1 MTPFEIRNGLEI
13 AIKSVANENTSP
25 LHRQRKLPMETML
38 HLLIGM
44 EGGSLAKELHRAGV
58 EATPAAFSQRRKAI
72 TPEMCREVFT
82 KFNQYT
88 EKADTETYQGHHIL
102 AIDGTAINMSRDPN
116 APSFV
121 CNDGAPQ
128 GYNQLH
134 LNPLFDVLNKTYI
147 DAIIQ
152 PEPKA
157 DEIGA
162 LIELLKRNTFQTPTI
177 IIGDRGYESYNLLA
191 HLQNKPNV
199 DFLIRVKQ
207 NYSAMR
213 EVAKLPMLELDCD
226 ISFTITT
233 TQTNEDK
240 RMGYIHLQVPK
251 KSKPGSKTSRT
262 RWDFPSP
269 YSMKMRIVRFRL
281 ETGELETI
289 ATSLPRT
296 FTPED
301 IKNLYHLRWGL
312 EISFRDMKYTLGLVN
327 LHGRSDSSVEQESW
341 SALTMHNFTSR
352 IVKQAVIRQ
361 PKDGVYAYKANFKMA
376 VALCREYFNT
386 PNASSEKLLEQIAR
400 HIIPIRPGRTD
411 ERKLRPK
418 GFVGFT
424 YRVAA

>member
-1 MTPFEIRNGLEI
+1 MTPFEVRNGLEN
-13 AIKSVANENTSP
+13 AVKSVVNENTSS
-25 LHRQRKLPMETML
+25 LHRQRKLPMEAML
-38 HLLIGM
+38 RLLIGM

-58 EATPAAFSQRRKAI
+58 EVTPAAFSQRRKAI
-72 TPEMCREVFT
+72 SPDMCRNIFT
-82 KFNQYT
+82 RSNQYV
-88 EKADTETYQGHHIL
+88 EKADTEAYQGHHIL
-102 AIDGTAINMSRDPN
+102 AIDGTAINKPRDPN

-121 CNDGAPQ
+121 YNGGAPQ

-134 LNPLFDVLNKTYI
+134 LNPLFDVQNKIYM
-147 DAIIQ
+147 DAVIQ

-162 LIELLKRNTFQTPTI
+162 LIELLRRNTFHHPTI
-177 IIGDRGYESYNLLA
+177 IIADRGYESYNLLA

-199 DFLIRVKQ
+199 DFLIRIKQ

-226 ISFTITT
+226 ISFIITT

-240 RMGYIHLQVPK
+240 RMGYIHLHVPK
-251 KSKPGSKTSRT
+251 KSKPNSKTSRT

-269 YSMKMRIVRFRL
+269 YSMKLRIVRFRL
-281 ETGELETI
+281 ETGEFETI

-301 IKNLYHLRWGL
+301 IKNLYHLRWGI
-312 EISFRDMKYTLGLVN
+312 ETSFRDMKYTLGLVN
-327 LHGRSDSSVEQESW
+327 LHGRSDAFVEQEIW
-341 SALTMHNFTSR
+341 SALTMFNFTSR

-361 PKDGVYAYKANFKMA
+361 PKDGVYAYRANFKMA

-386 PNASSEKLLEQIAR
+386 PNASGERLLEQIIR
-400 HIIPIRPGRTD
+400 YTIPIRPNRMD